1 MSILKSLASLVFKA
15 DWVSHQ
21 ICAASLLIMMG
32 IGAADVIL
40 GNLIGFRPAGTVD
53 ISQALFVA
61 AVFLALPHVVR
72 QRAHIRVDIA
82 LHFLP
87 ARVTRILGCVADA
100 ISILVYLALAWA
112 MWDLFASSWRMNE
125 QSLSTVTFPI
135 YPLKLAAFLALVL
148 TALISLVQ
156 LLSRSP
162 WEMPVTPEEPASAES
177 ETTGGA

>member
-1 MSILKSLASLVFKA
+1 MSVLKQLASLTFKV
-15 DWVSHQ
+15 DWLPHQ
-21 ICAASLLIMMG
+21 ICAACLLFMMC

-40 GNLIGFRPAGTVD
+40 GNLIGVRPAGTVD

-72 QRAHIRVDIA
+72 RRAHIRVDIA

-87 ARVTRILGCVADA
+87 ARVTRVLGCVADG

-112 MWDLFASSWRMNE
+112 MWDLFASSWQMNE
-125 QSLSTVTFPI
+125 QSLSTITFPI
-135 YPLKLAAFLALVL
+135 YPLKFAAFLALVL

-156 LLSRSP
+156 LVLRSS
-162 WEMPVTPEEPASAES
+162 WETPSSPEEPPSADP
-177 ETTGGA
+177 ETTGEV